1 VTGLFRNNN
10 PLSIILLFFYGIA
23 LRFAGFLYPEAPS
36 RGGGDGYL
44 YEQLLK
50 LFSGATFS
58 GPLFFSIIS
67 YLLVFIQSLMLN
79 SIMNRDRMLARQNF
93 IPSMSY
99 LLVTAVFP
107 EWWQFSSALVAITF
121 ILPIWANL
129 ISVFKSTRPKA
140 VLFTT
145 GILLGFASFL
155 YVPSLWFI
163 VLLIIG
169 MLMVGPFRITDWII
183 GLMGVFIP
191 YYFIYSWLYLTG
203 QSASIRWWPRIG
215 GFRLPGV
222 PSDFFLWGGIGL
234 LVLVMVAALSSI
246 NRQVFRMLIKT
257 RKSWNLFFIMLL
269 VALATPFSGAA
280 SDLGPWII
288 CAPPLA
294 AFHANVCSQTGK
306 GFLVNVMHWGLVLF
320 IIALNVWIIRGSSGL

>member
-1 VTGLFRNNN
+1 
-10 PLSIILLFFYGIA
+10 
-23 LRFAGFLYPEAPS
+23 
-36 RGGGDGYL
+36 
-44 YEQLLK
+44 
-50 LFSGATFS
+50 
-58 GPLFFSIIS
+58 
-67 YLLVFIQSLMLN
+67 MLN